1 MNNFTP
7 AEKNIANEI
16 EILKK
21 SITEK
26 EADIIKLNNMIKKL
40 QSFCEHKHYTLHPR
54 QEGYSSYKECEICG
68 EKF

>member
-40 QSFCEHKHYTLHPR
+40 QSFCGFQTLYLTPKTR
-54 QEGYSSYKECEICG
+54 RL
-68 EKF
+68 